1 MKRKTKNK
9 IKDYLKLLLLIG
21 IISTLWIVASYLASL
36 I

>member
-1 MKRKTKNK
+1 MKRKV
-9 IKDYLKLLLLIG
+9 KDLLKLLLLTG

>member
-1 MKRKTKNK
+1 MKRKVKDLLK
-9 IKDYLKLLLLIG
+9 ILLLTG

>member
-1 MKRKTKNK
+1 MKRKV
-9 IKDYLKLLLLIG
+9 KDYLKLLLLTG